1 MALNWSSRRQFL
13 YYAVAALFSV
23 ILLFGAWR
31 TFFSHAPTCSDGIQN
46 GSELGVDCG
55 GSCSLICAQSARAPR
70 VLWARAFEASP
81 SAYTAVAYVQ
91 NLNSGAIA
99 RAAHYSFQLFD
110 ADNVLVVQKDGV
122 AEIPAAGTIPIIETN
137 INVGN
142 RSVARTLFAFS
153 DEPQWYTPTTPLPT
167 LRFSQQSLSADASR
181 LSAMVTND
189 SAVDAER
196 VAVVAVLFD
205 ADGNARAASKTVVG
219 SLPRRSSAPVVFTW
233 SGGVTGIVRAELTAL
248 PPL

>member
-1 MALNWSSRRQFL
+1 MALSWSSRRQFL
-13 YYAVAALFSV
+13 YYAVATLLS
-23 ILLFGAWR
+23 ILLLFGAWR
-31 TFFSHAPTCSDGIQN
+31 AFLSHTPTCSDGIQN

-55 GSCSLICAQSARAPR
+55 GSCSLICAEAARAPR
-70 VLWARAFEASP
+70 VLWARAFETSP
-81 SAYTAVAYVQ
+81 STYTAAAYVQ
-91 NLNSGAIA
+91 NLNSGAVA
-99 RAAHYSFQLFD
+99 REARYSFQLFD

-122 AEIPAAGTIPIIETN
+122 AELPAAGTMPIVEAN

-153 DEPQWYTPTTPLPT
+153 EEPQWYTPTEALPT
-167 LRFSQQSLSADASR
+167 LRFSQQTLSADASR
-181 LSAMVTND
+181 LSAIITND
-189 SAVDAER
+189 SAVDADR
-196 VAVVAVLFD
+196 VVVVAVLFG

-233 SGGVTGIVRAELTAL
+233 PGGVSGIVRAELTAL